1 MKKYNK
7 LTVILTTLLCLLPIV
22 AGVILWDKLPDRM
35 AIHFNAANEPDGW
48 ASKPFAVVGMPAII
62 AAIHLACLFITA
74 QDPKKQNITGVMKT
88 LMLWIC
94 PFISWLCAGM
104 TIGYALE
111 SVRNIGVV
119 VCVFL
124 GILFMVIGNYLP
136 KCLPSYTVGI
146 KLPWTLHDEGNW
158 RYTHRIGGFCDLR
171 DAQRLGGRHHHHHRD
186 SQGPQLAVEGHL
198 VAGKLEIGAILVL
211 AVLINHIA
219 HDEDDRIGGLGGFH
233 RAG

>member
-1 MKKYNK
+1 MWKNHKR
-7 LTVILTTLLCLLPIV
+7 TIIFTTILCLLPIV
-22 AGVILWDKLPDRM
+22 AGVIFWDQLPEQL
-35 AIHFNAANEPDGW
+35 AIHFNAANEPDNF
-48 ASKPFAVVGMPAII
+48 APKAVAVVGMPVII
-62 AAIHLACLFITA
+62 AAIHLVCLFITA
-74 QDPKKQNITGVMKT
+74 NDPKKQNISGVMKT

-111 SVRNIGVV
+111 SVRNIGTV

-158 RYTHRIGGFCDLR
+158 RYTHRIGGFCFT
-171 DAQRLGGRHHHHHRD
+171 
-186 SQGPQLAVEGHL
+186 
-198 VAGKLEIGAILVL
+198 VAGFVTLVSAFFGSVWLPLAALALAAIVPTVASFLYYKK
-211 AVLINHIA
+211 HS
-219 HDEDDRIGGLGGFH
+219 
-233 RAG
+233 

>member
-1 MKKYNK
+1 MWKNHKK
-7 LTVILTTLLCLLPIV
+7 TIIFTTILCLLPMV
-22 AGVILWDKLPDRM
+22 AGAILWDKLPEQL
-35 AIHFNAANEPDGW
+35 AIHFNAANEPDNF
-48 ASKPFAVVGMPAII
+48 APKAVAVVGMPVFI
-62 AAIHLACLFITA
+62 AAIHLVCLFVTA
-74 QDPKKQNITGVMKT
+74 NDPKKQNITGVMKT

-111 SVRNIGVV
+111 SVRNIGAV

-158 RYTHRIGGFCDLR
+158 RYTHRIGGFCFTAAGLIVLVS
-171 DAQRLGGRHHHHHRD
+171 AFFGGIWLMAAALA
-186 SQGPQLAVEGHL
+186 LAVIVPT
-198 VAGKLEIGAILVL
+198 VASFLYYKKHA
-211 AVLINHIA
+211 
-219 HDEDDRIGGLGGFH
+219 
-233 RAG
+233 

>member
-1 MKKYNK
+1 MWKNHKR
-7 LTVILTTLLCLLPIV
+7 TIILTTILCLLPIA
-22 AGVILWDKLPDRM
+22 AGLIFWDRLPDQL
-35 AIHFNAANEPDGW
+35 AIHFNAANEPDNW
-48 ASKPFAVVGMPAII
+48 ASKPVAVLGMPALI
-62 AAIHLACLFITA
+62 AALHLLCLFITA

-111 SVRNIGVV
+111 SVRNIGAV

-158 RYTHRIGGFCDLR
+158 RYTHRIGGFCFMAAGLVTLVS
-171 DAQRLGGRHHHHHRD
+171 AFF
-186 SQGPQLAVEGHL
+186 GPVWLPLTALALAVIVPT
-198 VAGKLEIGAILVL
+198 VASFLYYKK
-211 AVLINHIA
+211 HS
-219 HDEDDRIGGLGGFH
+219 
-233 RAG
+233 

>member
-1 MKKYNK
+1 MWKNHKK
-7 LTVILTTLLCLLPIV
+7 TIILTTILCLLPIV

-48 ASKPFAVVGMPAII
+48 ASKPFAVLGMPAII

-158 RYTHRIGGFCDLR
+158 RYTHRIGGFCFTIAGLIVLVSAFFGTIWVVVPALAVAAIVPTVASYLYYKKHGE
-171 DAQRLGGRHHHHHRD
+171 DAQ
-186 SQGPQLAVEGHL
+186 
-198 VAGKLEIGAILVL
+198 K
-211 AVLINHIA
+211 
-219 HDEDDRIGGLGGFH
+219 
-233 RAG
+233 